1 MSANHDI
8 LCSHMGRRIAQQM
21 QAKIMAAQ
29 ADAKAGA
36 IKVDHGMKTQASNN
50 GGNSKFATQFQDDQE
65 LMQTKCGT
73 LTDFD
78 QGLDG
83 KIGHPNPNVEEA
95 MEKEPR
101 PRAWN

>member
-1 MSANHDI
+1 
-8 LCSHMGRRIAQQM
+8 
-21 QAKIMAAQ
+21 MAAQ

-95 MEKEPR
+95 MEKETSSVELMLEAMRVSPSR
-101 PRAWN
+101 TKSSSSMTR